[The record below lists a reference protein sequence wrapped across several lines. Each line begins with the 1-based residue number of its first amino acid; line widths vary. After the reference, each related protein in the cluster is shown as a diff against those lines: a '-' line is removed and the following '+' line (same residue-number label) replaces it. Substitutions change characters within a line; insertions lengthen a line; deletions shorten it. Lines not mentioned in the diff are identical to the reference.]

1 MKSILSIIFLTTTV
15 LWAQDYGTLHFEDHF
30 DDNVNGWSE
39 IKDEDEQNK
48 VKKGHYIIDHQNPE
62 TGNYYFLKVPEI
74 DFDNQNFVIE
84 VKMKQSSGQSDQGF
98 GLRYCIYKDYSNY
111 RNFYV
116 SSNGFYKVSHYY
128 REEDHK
134 QIDWT
139 ENTKLVKPLGEYNV
153 LRIER
158 NANLMTYY
166 VNDELVGYTD
176 NNIYFT
182 ERIGF
187 FVSGENKVEIDYL
200 KVWTSPLNM
209 NIVPDALENVKLEN
223 LGPMIN
229 SDSVE
234 KAPVIAPDGQT
245 LFYAKG
251 EPDVPTE
258 DQNTEAYYSTLDID
272 GNWTKGRSM
281 GKPIN
286 NAGKN
291 SVTFAMPDGNTLI
304 LMNQYNKDG
313 SSAGGGLS
321 TTKRT
326 KEGWEMP
333 ENIVIEDYH
342 NNSPFTGYAFA
353 PSGKVMIHAAK
364 RNETTGERD
373 LYVCFKQEDGSWSKP
388 KGLGPMINTITNED
402 SPFIAPD
409 DKTLYFSSEG
419 HPGFGRADIFVTR
432 RLDDTWTNWSEPQN
446 LGKSINTRSSE
457 FGFKIDAK
465 ADFAYF
471 YKGSTDKNGGF
482 GESDIFRIQ
491 LSESARPEPIVFVEG
506 KVFDSETKLP
516 LAAEIIYEDL
526 QSEKELGI
534 ANSEPNEGKY
544 KIALPYGKV
553 YGFLAK
559 KDGYYS
565 ISQNIDLSK
574 MDKLKTIVQDLYLT
588 PIKKGVG
595 IRLNNIFFEYDKA
608 ELQKIS
614 YTELDRLVKLLKLYE
629 EWNIEIGGHTDNNGS
644 DSYNKELSQKRA
656 VSVRAYLIE
665 QGIDESRLSAKGYGE
680 EKPVATNETDEG
692 RAENR
697 RVEFTILE

>member
-1 MKSILSIIFLTTTV
+1 MKSILSFLFLVSTT

-30 DDNVNGWSE
+30 EDNTNGWSE
-39 IKDEDEQNK
+39 RNDEDHVNK
-48 VKKGHYIIDHQNPE
+48 IKKGHFVMDHKNSS
-62 TGNYYFLKVPEI
+62 TGAYYFTLVPDI
-74 DFDNQNFVIE
+74 DFENQNFVIE
-84 VKMKQSSGQSDQGF
+84 AKIKQTSGDESQAY
-98 GLRYCIYKDYSNY
+98 GLRYCIYKDYGNY

-116 SSNGFYKVSHYY
+116 SSNGSYKVSHYY
-128 REEDHK
+128 KEKDHK
-134 QIDWT
+134 QIDWS
-139 ENTKLVKPLGEYNV
+139 NDKPVVKGLGEYNTFRV
-153 LRIER
+153 ER
-158 NANLMTYY
+158 NTNLMKYY
-166 VNDELVGYTD
+166 VNDTLVGYTD

-182 ERIGF
+182 SRIGF
-187 FVSGENKVEIDYL
+187 FVSGENKIEIDYL
-200 KVWTSPLNM
+200 KVWTSQLNM
-209 NIVPDALENVKLEN
+209 NIVPDVLDNVKLEN
-223 LGPMIN
+223 LGPMVN

-234 KAPVIAPDGQT
+234 KVPVISPDGQT
-245 LFYAKG
+245 LFYSRS
-251 EPDVPTE
+251 EPDKSFE
-258 DQNTEAYYSTLDID
+258 DQNSEAYYSSLGID
-272 GNWTKGRSM
+272 GSWKKGQSL

-291 SVTFAMPDGNTLI
+291 SVAHVMPDGNTLI
-304 LMNQYNKDG
+304 LMNQYKSDG

-321 TTKRT
+321 RTKRT
-326 KEGWEMP
+326 MDGWEMP

-342 NNSPFTGYAFA
+342 NNSQFVGYAFS
-353 PSGKVMIHAAK
+353 PSGKVMIHAAE
-364 RNETTGERD
+364 RNETTGGRD
-373 LYVCFKQEDGSWSKP
+373 LYVSFKQEDGSWSKP
-388 KGLGPMINTITNED
+388 IGIGPTLNTITNED

-409 DKTLYFSSEG
+409 NKTLYFSSEG

-432 RLDDTWTNWSEPQN
+432 RLDDTWTNWSKPQN

-457 FGFKIDAK
+457 YGFKIDAK
-465 ADFAYF
+465 GEFAYF
-471 YKGSTDKNGGF
+471 YKQTTEDNGGL
-482 GESDIFRIQ
+482 GDSDIFRIQ

-534 ANSEPNEGKY
+534 ANSEPKEGRY

-565 ISQNIDLSK
+565 ISQNIDLSE
-574 MDKLKTIVQDLYLT
+574 MDELKTVVQDLYLT

-595 IRLNNIFFEYDKA
+595 IRLNNIFFEHDKA
-608 ELQKIS
+608 ELQKTS

-656 VSVRAYLIE
+656 AAVRYYLIE
-665 QGIDESRLSAKGYGE
+665 QGIDGSRLSAKGYGE
-680 EKPVATNETDEG
+680 EKPVATNDTDKG